1 MRHSLTSLQERLSNT
16 VTEMRAQAQEMEK
29 LKEAIQSKAGPL
41 KLAQTRLNMRTQKI
55 RRFDII
61 IVTIQVQVQVQSPK
75 SKVKRTWSDS
85 ILLLY
90 HPPYLCLRPHKLF
103 SATRHPIELKFS
115 Q

>member
-61 IVTIQVQVQVQSPK
+61 IVTIQVQVQSPK
-75 SKVKRTWSDS
+75 SKGLGVTLFCCCTTHPTRQFDS
-85 ILLLY
+85 N
-90 HPPYLCLRPHKLF
+90 
-103 SATRHPIELKFS
+103 
-115 Q
+115 

>member
-1 MRHSLTSLQERLSNT
+1 MRHSLTSLQERLTNT

-61 IVTIQVQVQVQSPK
+61 IIVTIQVQV
-75 SKVKRTWSDS
+75 
-85 ILLLY
+85 
-90 HPPYLCLRPHKLF
+90 
-103 SATRHPIELKFS
+103 
-115 Q
+115 